1 MSLLVVGTVAFDD
14 IETPFGRVEKIVGGA
29 ATYIAWAA
37 SYFTDG
43 IRMVSIVGDDFPKS
57 ELEKLEQRGVDTAG
71 IKIVEGG
78 KSFFWAGKYHLNLNA
93 RDTLITDLN
102 VLADFDP
109 VLPPHYRDSEF
120 VMLGNLTPAVQKS
133 VINQMSRRPKII
145 ALDTMN
151 YWMDNALDELLD
163 VLAHIDLLI
172 INEEE
177 ARQLAGQYS
186 LLRANDIIRKM
197 GPKYVVIKKGEHGAL
212 LFGEDKVFFSPAL
225 LLTEVQDPT
234 GAGDTFAGG
243 LMGYLAGHDELSF
256 DVLKQAIICGSAMA
270 SFCVEKFGTEALR
283 DIPPEHLLER
293 LERFSMMMQF
303 QVPGLRKTMA

>member
-14 IETPFGRVEKIVGGA
+14 IETPFGRAEKIVGGA

-37 SYFTDG
+37 SYFTDV
-43 IRMVSIVGDDFPKS
+43 IRMVSIIGDDFPQS
-57 ELEKLEQRGVDTAG
+57 ELDALQKRNIDTAG

-78 KSFFWAGKYHLNLNA
+78 KSFFWAGRYQHNLNA

-109 VLPPHYRDSEF
+109 VLPPHYRDSEY
-120 VMLGNLTPAVQKS
+120 VMLGNLTPAIQLS
-133 VINQMSRRPKII
+133 VINQMARRPKVI

-151 YWMDNALDELLD
+151 YWMDNSMDELLD

-177 ARQLAGQYS
+177 ARQLAGEYS
-186 LLRANDIIRKM
+186 LLKANDIIRKM
-197 GPKYVVIKKGEHGAL
+197 GPKYLVIKKGEHGAL

-243 LMGYLAGHDELSF
+243 LMGYLAGNEELDF
-256 DVLKQAIICGSAMA
+256 EVLKQAIICGSAMA

-283 DIPPEHLLER
+283 NIPSQQLMER
-293 LERFSMMMQF
+293 LEKFSMMMQF
-303 QVPGLRKTMA
+303 QVPGLRKSFA